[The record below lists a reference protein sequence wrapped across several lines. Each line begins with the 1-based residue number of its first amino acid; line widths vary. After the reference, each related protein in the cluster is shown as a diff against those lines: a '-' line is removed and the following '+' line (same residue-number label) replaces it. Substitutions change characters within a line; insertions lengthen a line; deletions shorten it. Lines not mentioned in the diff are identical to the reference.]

1 MQLIVKIGSSLLLDT
16 TEQCNL
22 NLWIKHNERYS
33 GYWITGTLKKHSHS
47 KQYWQFSK
55 PETSY
60 LNYEFYNYFSH
71 HYHYQL
77 IKSWNALSAHSYDMI
92 TYMYY
97 KNHPTEKWGNL
108 SVQWLFQF
116 LLLTQTHFWYCSQL
130 VMKPIPSWL
139 LKANSKFKLKRINVL
154 IWKKNYF

>member
-1 MQLIVKIGSSLLLDT
+1 MVKIGSSLLLDA

-33 GYWITGTLKKHSHS
+33 GYWITFVKKAQSF
-47 KQYWQFSK
+47 KTVQFSK

-116 LLLTQTHFWYCSQL
+116 LLLTQTHFWYCSEL
-130 VMKPIPSWL
+130 VINEAYSEL
-139 LKANSKFKLKRINVL
+139 AVISEFKVQT
-154 IWKKNYF
+154 